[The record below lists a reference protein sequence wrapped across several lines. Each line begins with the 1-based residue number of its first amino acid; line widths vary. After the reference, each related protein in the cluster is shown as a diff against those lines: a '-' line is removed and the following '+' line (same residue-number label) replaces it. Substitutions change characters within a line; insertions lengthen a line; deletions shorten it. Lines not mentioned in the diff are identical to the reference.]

1 MLTMKKRHKIGLAPG
16 TMVHIGKQEKLPTR
30 VHSFLWNH
38 EECREEAGL
47 PNEET
52 LSELAK
58 RDGILWVNVDGLH
71 EVEKIAS
78 IGTRF
83 SLHPLELEDIVNTE
97 QRPKIEDFD
106 DHISVMLKMLS
117 YNTEENRVES
127 EHITLVLADKTVLS
141 FQEERSGDI
150 FGPLRDRL
158 RSNRGNIR
166 SQTPDYFLYSLMDSI
181 VDNYFVCLEK
191 IGERIDEIEDR
202 LFKVQSYD
210 MINEIHDLKRE
221 LLYLRKLIWPVRD
234 IIREILRL
242 KSELISESTEA
253 YFRDLLDHAIQMI
266 DNLELFREML
276 NGLASLHMSSLSM
289 RLNEIMR
296 VLTIIS
302 TIFIP
307 LTFIAGVY
315 GMNFRFMPE
324 IAWEYG
330 YPVIWGLMLAVALGM
345 MVWFKHR
352 RWF

>member
-1 MLTMKKRHKIGLAPG
+1 MLAMKKRHKTGLAPG
-16 TMVHIGKQEKLPTR
+16 TMVHIGKYEKLPVR
-30 VHSFLWNH
+30 VHSFLWNR
-38 EECREEAGL
+38 EQCREEAGV
-47 PNEET
+47 PDEHT
-52 LSELAK
+52 LDGLAE
-58 RDGILWVNVDGLH
+58 RGGILWVNVDGLH
-71 EVEKIAS
+71 DVER
-78 IGTRF
+78 IGAIGARF

-117 YNTEENRVES
+117 YNTQANKVDS
-127 EHITLVLADKTVLS
+127 EHVTLVLGNNTVLS
-141 FQEERSGDI
+141 FQEERPGDV

-166 SQTPDYFLYSLMDSI
+166 CQTPDYFLYSLMDAI
-181 VDNYFVCLEK
+181 VDNYFVCLER

-202 LFKVQSYD
+202 FFKNESRD
-210 MINEIHDLKRE
+210 MMGEIHDLKRE
-221 LLYLRKLIWPVRD
+221 LLYLRKSVWPLRD

-242 KSELISESTEA
+242 KSELVSESTEA
-253 YFRDLLDHAIQMI
+253 YFRDLLDHAIQII

-276 NGLASLHMSSLSM
+276 NGLANLHMSSLSM

-315 GMNFRFMPE
+315 GMNFKFMPE
-324 IAWEYG
+324 IGWEYG
-330 YPVIWGLMLAVALGM
+330 YWAIWAVMLTVALGM
-345 MVWFKHR
+345 LAWFKHR
-352 RWF
+352 KWF